1 MRRRALAAL
10 LAAAALTGCSAGET
24 WQVVEVYTDPTLPG
38 ALPERATVR
47 VEGSTFEGAT
57 PCAKLEGSFSL
68 DDALLTLHALTHETP
83 ADSCVGAARYT
94 HNQVMAVAKQG
105 AVFEVRETSPSEKL
119 LVSTED
125 RLDPPSIRVLRER
138 P

>member
-24 WQVVEVYTDPTLPG
+24 WQVVEVYTDPTVLG

-57 PCAKLEGSFSL
+57 PCARFEGSFSL
-68 DDALLTLHALTHETP
+68 DDATLTLHTLTHETP
-83 ADSCVGAARYT
+83 TDSCVGADRYT

-119 LVSTED
+119 LVSTRD
-125 RLDPPSIRVLRER
+125 SLDPPSIRVLRER

>member
-24 WQVVEVYTDPTLPG
+24 WQVVEVYTDPTVPG

-47 VEGSTFEGAT
+47 VQGSTFEGAT
-57 PCAKLEGSFSL
+57 PCARFEGSFTL
-68 DDALLTLHALTHETP
+68 DSATLAINTLTKASRTET
-83 ADSCVGAARYT
+83 CVGAARYT

-119 LVSTED
+119 LVSSED
-125 RLDPPSIRVLRER
+125 RLDSPSIRVLRER